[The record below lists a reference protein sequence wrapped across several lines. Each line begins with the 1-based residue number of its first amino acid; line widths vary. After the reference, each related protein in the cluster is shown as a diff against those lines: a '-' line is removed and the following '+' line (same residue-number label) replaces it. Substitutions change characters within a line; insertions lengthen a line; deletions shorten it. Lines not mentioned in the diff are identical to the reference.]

1 MELFETDQAN
11 SSKPSLLSGQDK
23 KTNSGASIL
32 SDLENDGARM
42 GLRATRLA
50 PRRLRIMLAFLAVGS
65 TVVLLYQLTSRTD
78 GYGNSGVLRADVV
91 STLEAKSAPADPAAQ
106 VVATAPSSVVSDVAE
121 TTQVVAENNEE
132 RLAANL
138 PGLSALIVNE
148 KIEVVDKKTAQ
159 PPANT
164 VLNELVTMQP
174 DQRRLTNAPNS
185 AARNGNK
192 TLHMRHVSNAQK
204 KRTLTKAY
212 VGSKKIAAVGK
223 SPKNSAVPPKPR
235 ASEVDSDVTLIAAIV
250 AHDNAAPVVVA
261 EKPGKTTNA
270 KKIENERNE
279 KLIDAQ

>member
-65 TVVLLYQLTSRTD
+65 AAVLLYQLTSRTD

-91 STLEAKSAPADPAAQ
+91 STIEAKSAPADPAAQ
-106 VVATAPSSVVSDVAE
+106 A
-121 TTQVVAENNEE
+121 VAENNEE
-132 RLAANL
+132 SLAANL

-148 KIEVVDKKTAQ
+148 KIDTVDKKTAQ

-164 VLNELVTMQP
+164 VLDELVTMQP

-212 VGSKKIAAVGK
+212 ARSKKIAAVGK

-250 AHDNAAPVVVA
+250 AHDNAAPAVVA